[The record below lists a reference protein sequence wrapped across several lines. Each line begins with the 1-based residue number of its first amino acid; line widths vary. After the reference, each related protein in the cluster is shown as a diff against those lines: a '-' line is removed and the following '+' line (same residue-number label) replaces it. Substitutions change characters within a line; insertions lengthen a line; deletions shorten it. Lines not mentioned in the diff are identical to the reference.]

1 MEKREHVVS
10 KKYVARQFA
19 SIGLLLIIYA
29 LFTLIIP
36 LVLNIYFQEAA
47 QEIVEDKLMYYG
59 IYFIIILFG
68 TVIPFFLMRKLFKV
82 TLRRFNQSIAA
93 SFIDLF
99 VQAIVFF
106 VVCIALT
113 YISNLL
119 FSYMGMEGKLISGIG
134 LSYDDANLTYP
145 LYVFMLI
152 FVTPLLEEYAFR
164 GVLLNVLSRYGK
176 RFALVASSVIFAL
189 AHLNFAE
196 MIPAFVMG
204 IQLGKTESVSVEYYH
219 SVGIRDIYA
228 VLYDRGR
235 YQDIGTPFDK
245 VEHGVLEG
253 LLRHPPM
260 PYCRDSFGNQPLH
273 SVAKLVD
280 PGDTVIYNID
290 LPASCQ
296 LTPYRVLQ
304 YILFIRGD
312 IRMNRQSVPRRLVD
326 QADVLDT
333 GEGHVQCPR
342 YRCR

>member
-10 KKYVARQFA
+10 KKYVGRQFA

-204 IQLGKTESVSVEYYH
+204 IQLGKTELRYKSIQPTIVIHVLFNAL
-219 SVGIRDIYA
+219 IYA
-228 VLYDRGR
+228 LCVLPASITKYMAYGLAAIVFIAAYLIVSGR
-235 YQDIGTPFDK
+235 YERIRIKKLHKSKTTNILFYTSPTI
-245 VEHGVLEG
+245 LIAM
-253 LLRHPPM
+253 LLM
-260 PYCRDSFGNQPLH
+260 ILH
-273 SVAKLVD
+273 SVLF
-280 PGDTVIYNID
+280 
-290 LPASCQ
+290 S
-296 LTPYRVLQ
+296 
-304 YILFIRGD
+304 YISSR
-312 IRMNRQSVPRRLVD
+312 
-326 QADVLDT
+326 
-333 GEGHVQCPR
+333 
-342 YRCR
+342 

>member
-10 KKYVARQFA
+10 KKYVGRQFA

-152 FVTPLLEEYAFR
+152 FVTPLLAEYAFR

-204 IQLGKTESVSVEYYH
+204 IQLGKTELRYKSIQPTIVIHVLFNAL
-219 SVGIRDIYA
+219 IYA
-228 VLYDRGR
+228 LCVLPASITKYMAYGLAAIVFIAAYLIVSGR
-235 YQDIGTPFDK
+235 YERIRIKKLHKSKTTNILFYTSPTI
-245 VEHGVLEG
+245 LIAM
-253 LLRHPPM
+253 LLM
-260 PYCRDSFGNQPLH
+260 ILH
-273 SVAKLVD
+273 SVLF
-280 PGDTVIYNID
+280 
-290 LPASCQ
+290 S
-296 LTPYRVLQ
+296 
-304 YILFIRGD
+304 YISSR
-312 IRMNRQSVPRRLVD
+312 
-326 QADVLDT
+326 
-333 GEGHVQCPR
+333 
-342 YRCR
+342 

>member
-1 MEKREHVVS
+1 VEKREHVVS

-204 IQLGKTESVSVEYYH
+204 IQLGKTELRYKSIQPTIVIHVLFNAL
-219 SVGIRDIYA
+219 IYA
-228 VLYDRGR
+228 LCVIPASITKYMAYGLAAIVFIAAYLIISGR
-235 YQDIGTPFDK
+235 YERIRIKKLHKSKTTNILFYTSPTI
-245 VEHGVLEG
+245 LIAM
-253 LLRHPPM
+253 LLM
-260 PYCRDSFGNQPLH
+260 ILH
-273 SVAKLVD
+273 SVLF
-280 PGDTVIYNID
+280 
-290 LPASCQ
+290 S
-296 LTPYRVLQ
+296 
-304 YILFIRGD
+304 YISSR
-312 IRMNRQSVPRRLVD
+312 
-326 QADVLDT
+326 
-333 GEGHVQCPR
+333 
-342 YRCR
+342 

>member
-10 KKYVARQFA
+10 KKYVGRQFA

-82 TLRRFNQSIAA
+82 TLRRFNQSIAV

-204 IQLGKTESVSVEYYH
+204 IQLGKTELRYKSIQPTIVIHVLFNAL
-219 SVGIRDIYA
+219 IYA
-228 VLYDRGR
+228 LCVLPASITKYMAYGLAAIVFIAAYLIVSGR
-235 YQDIGTPFDK
+235 YERIRIKKLHKSKTTNILFYTSPTI
-245 VEHGVLEG
+245 LIAM
-253 LLRHPPM
+253 LLM
-260 PYCRDSFGNQPLH
+260 ILH
-273 SVAKLVD
+273 SVLF
-280 PGDTVIYNID
+280 
-290 LPASCQ
+290 S
-296 LTPYRVLQ
+296 
-304 YILFIRGD
+304 YISSR
-312 IRMNRQSVPRRLVD
+312 
-326 QADVLDT
+326 
-333 GEGHVQCPR
+333 
-342 YRCR
+342 

>member
-10 KKYVARQFA
+10 KKYVGRQFA

-204 IQLGKTESVSVEYYH
+204 IQLGKTELRYKSIQPTIVIHVLFNAL
-219 SVGIRDIYA
+219 IYA
-228 VLYDRGR
+228 LCVIPASITKYMAYGLAAIVFIAAYLIVSGR
-235 YQDIGTPFDK
+235 YERIRIKKLHKSKTTNILFYTSPTI
-245 VEHGVLEG
+245 LIAM
-253 LLRHPPM
+253 LLM
-260 PYCRDSFGNQPLH
+260 ILH
-273 SVAKLVD
+273 SVLF
-280 PGDTVIYNID
+280 
-290 LPASCQ
+290 S
-296 LTPYRVLQ
+296 
-304 YILFIRGD
+304 YISSR
-312 IRMNRQSVPRRLVD
+312 
-326 QADVLDT
+326 
-333 GEGHVQCPR
+333 
-342 YRCR
+342 

>member
-1 MEKREHVVS
+1 MFVEKREHVVS

-59 IYFIIILFG
+59 IYLIIILFG

-204 IQLGKTESVSVEYYH
+204 IQLGKTELRYKSIQPTIVIHVLFNAL
-219 SVGIRDIYA
+219 IYA
-228 VLYDRGR
+228 LCVIPASITKYMAYGLAAIVFIAAYLIISGR
-235 YQDIGTPFDK
+235 YERIRIKKLHKSKTTNILFYTSPTI
-245 VEHGVLEG
+245 LIAM
-253 LLRHPPM
+253 LLM
-260 PYCRDSFGNQPLH
+260 ILH
-273 SVAKLVD
+273 SVLF
-280 PGDTVIYNID
+280 
-290 LPASCQ
+290 S
-296 LTPYRVLQ
+296 
-304 YILFIRGD
+304 YISSR
-312 IRMNRQSVPRRLVD
+312 
-326 QADVLDT
+326 
-333 GEGHVQCPR
+333 
-342 YRCR
+342 

>member
-59 IYFIIILFG
+59 IYLIIILFG

-204 IQLGKTESVSVEYYH
+204 IQLGKTELRYKSIQPTIVIHVLFNAL
-219 SVGIRDIYA
+219 IYA
-228 VLYDRGR
+228 LCVIPASITKYMAYGLAAIVFIAAYLIISGR
-235 YQDIGTPFDK
+235 YERIRIKKLHKSKTTNILFYTSPTI
-245 VEHGVLEG
+245 LIAM
-253 LLRHPPM
+253 LLM
-260 PYCRDSFGNQPLH
+260 ILH
-273 SVAKLVD
+273 SVLF
-280 PGDTVIYNID
+280 
-290 LPASCQ
+290 S
-296 LTPYRVLQ
+296 
-304 YILFIRGD
+304 YISSR
-312 IRMNRQSVPRRLVD
+312 
-326 QADVLDT
+326 
-333 GEGHVQCPR
+333 
-342 YRCR
+342 

>member
-1 MEKREHVVS
+1 MFVEKREHVVS
-10 KKYVARQFA
+10 KKYVGRQFA

-204 IQLGKTESVSVEYYH
+204 IQLGKTELRYKSIQPTIVIHVLFNAL
-219 SVGIRDIYA
+219 IYA
-228 VLYDRGR
+228 LCVLPASITKYMAYGLAAIVFIAAYLIVSGR
-235 YQDIGTPFDK
+235 YERIRIKKLHKSKTTNILFYTSPTI
-245 VEHGVLEG
+245 LIAM
-253 LLRHPPM
+253 LLM
-260 PYCRDSFGNQPLH
+260 ILH
-273 SVAKLVD
+273 SVLF
-280 PGDTVIYNID
+280 
-290 LPASCQ
+290 S
-296 LTPYRVLQ
+296 
-304 YILFIRGD
+304 YISSR
-312 IRMNRQSVPRRLVD
+312 
-326 QADVLDT
+326 
-333 GEGHVQCPR
+333 
-342 YRCR
+342 

>member
-204 IQLGKTESVSVEYYH
+204 IQLGKTELRYKSIQPTIVIHVLFNAL
-219 SVGIRDIYA
+219 IYA
-228 VLYDRGR
+228 LCVIPASITKYMAYGLAAIVFIAAYLIISGR
-235 YQDIGTPFDK
+235 YERIRIKKLHKSKTTNILFYTSPTI
-245 VEHGVLEG
+245 LIAM
-253 LLRHPPM
+253 LLM
-260 PYCRDSFGNQPLH
+260 ILH
-273 SVAKLVD
+273 SVLF
-280 PGDTVIYNID
+280 
-290 LPASCQ
+290 S
-296 LTPYRVLQ
+296 
-304 YILFIRGD
+304 YISSR
-312 IRMNRQSVPRRLVD
+312 
-326 QADVLDT
+326 
-333 GEGHVQCPR
+333 
-342 YRCR
+342 

>member
-1 MEKREHVVS
+1 LFVEKREHVVS

-204 IQLGKTESVSVEYYH
+204 IQLGKTELRYKSIQPTIVIHVLFNAL
-219 SVGIRDIYA
+219 IYA
-228 VLYDRGR
+228 LCVIPASITKYMAYGLAAIVFIAAYLIISGR
-235 YQDIGTPFDK
+235 YERIRIKKLHKSKTTNILFYTSPTI
-245 VEHGVLEG
+245 LIAM
-253 LLRHPPM
+253 LLM
-260 PYCRDSFGNQPLH
+260 ILH
-273 SVAKLVD
+273 SVLF
-280 PGDTVIYNID
+280 
-290 LPASCQ
+290 S
-296 LTPYRVLQ
+296 
-304 YILFIRGD
+304 YISSR
-312 IRMNRQSVPRRLVD
+312 
-326 QADVLDT
+326 
-333 GEGHVQCPR
+333 
-342 YRCR
+342 

>member
-10 KKYVARQFA
+10 KKYVGRQFA

-82 TLRRFNQSIAA
+82 TLRRCNQSIAA

-196 MIPAFVMG
+196 MTPAFVMG
-204 IQLGKTESVSVEYYH
+204 IQLGKTELRYKSIQPTIVIHVLFNAL
-219 SVGIRDIYA
+219 IYA
-228 VLYDRGR
+228 LCVIPASITKYMAYGLAAIVFIAAYLIVSGR
-235 YQDIGTPFDK
+235 YERIRIKKLHKSKTTNILFYTSPTI
-245 VEHGVLEG
+245 LIAM
-253 LLRHPPM
+253 LLM
-260 PYCRDSFGNQPLH
+260 ILH
-273 SVAKLVD
+273 SVLF
-280 PGDTVIYNID
+280 
-290 LPASCQ
+290 S
-296 LTPYRVLQ
+296 
-304 YILFIRGD
+304 YISSR
-312 IRMNRQSVPRRLVD
+312 
-326 QADVLDT
+326 
-333 GEGHVQCPR
+333 
-342 YRCR
+342 

>member
-1 MEKREHVVS
+1 VEKREHVVS

-36 LVLNIYFQEAA
+36 LVLNVYFQEAA

-68 TVIPFFLMRKLFKV
+68 TAIPFFLMRKLFKV
-82 TLRRFNQSIAA
+82 TLKKFNQSVAA

-119 FSYMGMEGKLISGIG
+119 FSYLGMEGKLISGIG
-134 LSYDDANLTYP
+134 LSYDDANLSYP

-176 RFALVASSVIFAL
+176 RFALVASSIIFAL

-204 IQLGKTESVSVEYYH
+204 IQLGKTELRYKSIQPTIVIHVLFNAL
-219 SVGIRDIYA
+219 IYA
-228 VLYDRGR
+228 LCVIPASITKYMAYGLAAIVFIAAYLIVSGR
-235 YQDIGTPFDK
+235 YERIRIKKLHKSKTTNILFYTSPT
-245 VEHGVLEG
+245 VLIAMF
-253 LLRHPPM
+253 LM
-260 PYCRDSFGNQPLH
+260 ILH
-273 SVAKLVD
+273 SV
-280 PGDTVIYNID
+280 
-290 LPASCQ
+290 
-296 LTPYRVLQ
+296 
-304 YILFIRGD
+304 LFAYFNSR
-312 IRMNRQSVPRRLVD
+312 
-326 QADVLDT
+326 
-333 GEGHVQCPR
+333 
-342 YRCR
+342 

>member
-1 MEKREHVVS
+1 MFVEKREHVVS
-10 KKYVARQFA
+10 KKYVGRQFA

-204 IQLGKTESVSVEYYH
+204 IQLGKTELRYKSIQPTIVIHVLFNAL
-219 SVGIRDIYA
+219 IYA
-228 VLYDRGR
+228 LCVIPASITKYMAYGLAAIVFIAAYLIVSGR
-235 YQDIGTPFDK
+235 YERIRIKKLHKSKTTNILFYTSPTI
-245 VEHGVLEG
+245 LIAM
-253 LLRHPPM
+253 LLM
-260 PYCRDSFGNQPLH
+260 ILH
-273 SVAKLVD
+273 SVLF
-280 PGDTVIYNID
+280 
-290 LPASCQ
+290 S
-296 LTPYRVLQ
+296 
-304 YILFIRGD
+304 YISSR
-312 IRMNRQSVPRRLVD
+312 
-326 QADVLDT
+326 
-333 GEGHVQCPR
+333 
-342 YRCR
+342 